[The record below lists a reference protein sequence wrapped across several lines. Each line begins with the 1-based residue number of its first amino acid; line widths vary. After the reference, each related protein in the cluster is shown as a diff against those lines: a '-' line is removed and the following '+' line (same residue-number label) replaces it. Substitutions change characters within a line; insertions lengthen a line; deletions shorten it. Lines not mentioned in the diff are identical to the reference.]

1 MRKSKPLEN
10 DFRDISCLSTE
21 DLVLWAFFTSS
32 LKWGSIY
39 LAIVLLLLLTPK
51 RAVRNW
57 ERVRRNEERVR
68 IRAVPAFAEVKKKI
82 REKMLM
88 LAGRARTSGSVAHKS

>member
-1 MRKSKPLEN
+1 MSIFHVKFKMGIDLSHDSV
-10 DFRDISCLSTE
+10 DFI
-21 DLVLWAFFTSS
+21 AM
-32 LKWGSIY
+32 
-39 LAIVLLLLLTPK
+39 LLTPK

-57 ERVRRNEERVR
+57 ERVRCNEERVR